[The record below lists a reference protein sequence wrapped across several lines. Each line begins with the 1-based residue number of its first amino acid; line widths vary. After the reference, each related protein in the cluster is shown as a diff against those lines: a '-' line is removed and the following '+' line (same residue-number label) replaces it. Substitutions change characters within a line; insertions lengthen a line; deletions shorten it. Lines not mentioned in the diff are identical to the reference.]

1 MSLLSTLNARASAE
15 PGLADPAATG
25 RRLTRAVFGVAGL
38 GMLFA
43 FAGLIWDHA
52 WHTTTALDAFW
63 SPPHVLLY
71 SGLALV
77 MLTSLSIFVR
87 SVRESLSGGLVLRVP
102 FLSFPVPAPLLL
114 LAVGTLAAVLTGMV
128 DQKWHE
134 VLKSAESFYS
144 APHNFIIVGAMIAA
158 FGIRSG
164 ATVLRAGR
172 EERNPWAVPALTAA
186 FVVVFMRLFSSFGD
200 TRAEYEAR
208 LLNQVLAADPNW
220 VALHRA
226 YLDYNVVADNTLL
239 APLVLVAALVT
250 PLAYAEGLTGKRW
263 TATRT
268 AAIFAAQLAAMDGIV
283 MAMGFRPLWTSPAV
297 FFILPAALA
306 ADLVALRFPRPDLRW
321 VVAALVFTG
330 AHGAL
335 YGFHP
340 AGVALAAV
348 GGLLAGLSGKALSDF
363 VDRPTAQRLG
373 WGVLLFGI
381 LFPVLLGGLDILLRY
396 GTYYWLF

>member
-1 MSLLSTLNARASAE
+1 MA
-15 PGLADPAATG
+15 LA
-25 RRLTRAVFGVAGL
+25 F
-38 GMLFA
+38 F
-43 FAGLIWDHA
+43 GLIWDHA

-77 MLTSLSIFVR
+77 MLTSLSIFLKPVR
-87 SVRESLSGGLVLRVP
+87 DSLSGSLGVRVP

-114 LAVGTLAAVLTGMV
+114 LASGTLVALLTGMV

-144 APHNFIIVGAMIAA
+144 APHNFIIVWAMVAA
-158 FGIRSG
+158 FGLRSG
-164 ATVLRAGR
+164 ATVLRGGR
-172 EERNPWAVPALTAA
+172 DERSAWAVPALTAA
-186 FVVVFMRLFSSFGD
+186 FVLVFMRIFSSFGD

-208 LLNQVLAADPNW
+208 LLNPVLSADPNW

-226 YLDYNVVADNTLL
+226 YLDLDIVADNTLL
-239 APLVLVAALVT
+239 APLVLVVALVT
-250 PLAYAEGLTGKRW
+250 PLAYAEGLTGRRW

-268 AAIFAAQLAAMDGIV
+268 AGIFAAQLALMDLAV
-283 MAMGFRPLWTSPAV
+283 MAAGYRPLWTSPAV
-297 FFILPAALA
+297 FFVLPAALA
-306 ADLVALRFPRPDLRW
+306 ADLAAPKLPRAGLRW

-335 YGFHP
+335 YGFHL
-340 AGVALAAV
+340 AGVALAAA
-348 GGLLAGLSGKALSDF
+348 GGWLAGLSGRGLSDM
-363 VDRPTAQRLG
+363 VDRPTPRRLG
-373 WGVLLFGI
+373 WGLLLFGL